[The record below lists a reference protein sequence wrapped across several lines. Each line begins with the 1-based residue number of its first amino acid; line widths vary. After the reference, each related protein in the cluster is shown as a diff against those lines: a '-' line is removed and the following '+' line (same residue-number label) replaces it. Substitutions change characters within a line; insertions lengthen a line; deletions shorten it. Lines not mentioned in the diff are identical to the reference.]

1 MLGPLAVGF
10 RHFEIGLAAVEPSA
24 MARAPN
30 GYQTRQVEGWQVWI
44 NSGFVKGQSEL
55 ADRTLR
61 LLAFQLYQITRVIP
75 PEALSK
81 LRTVRIWVEE
91 SEPHPPCMTYHPD
104 PGWLREHGKNP
115 EKARCVELANA
126 RTFLDW
132 TLQQPW
138 MLLHELSHGYH
149 HQFLEG
155 GFQNPRI
162 KAAYDYAMKAKLYD
176 RVLRYGGQEEK
187 AYAATNPMEYFA
199 EASEA
204 YFGTND
210 FFPFVRIELKRHDP
224 TAFAMLEA
232 LWGVKPAAAGK
243 GSAPGK
249 TPRGRAAGAGAGT
262 KGEK

>member
-1 MLGPLAVGF
+1 
-10 RHFEIGLAAVEPSA
+10 
-24 MARAPN
+24 
-30 GYQTRQVEGWQVWI
+30 
-44 NSGFVKGQSEL
+44 
-55 ADRTLR
+55 
-61 LLAFQLYQITRVIP
+61 
-75 PEALSK
+75 
-81 LRTVRIWVEE
+81 
-91 SEPHPPCMTYHPD
+91 MTYHPD
-104 PGWLREHGKNP
+104 PGWLREHGKAP

-155 GFQNPRI
+155 GFQNPQI
-162 KAAYDYAMKAKLYD
+162 KSAFEHAMKAKLYD
-176 RVLRYGGQEEK
+176 QVLRYGGQEEK

-243 GSAPGK
+243 ASAPGK
-249 TPRGRAAGAGAGT
+249 SPRGRAAGARAGT
-262 KGEK
+262 KGGK